1 MKADIQ
7 AISINALNVPY
18 LGLEQLFAIHNF
30 LSKSLQLVID
40 WILFYFLQENPE
52 APDAE
57 TLLNGHMAK
66 WQDIRKSWKQSAA
79 NNEKRYSES
88 MKILTTMYEK

>member
-1 MKADIQ
+1 MTFFVPSTHCYYSKKVEVLIIQ
-7 AISINALNVPY
+7 
-18 LGLEQLFAIHNF
+18 
-30 LSKSLQLVID
+30 
-40 WILFYFLQENPE
+40 FYCLQENPD

>member
-1 MKADIQ
+1 MKNFILVGSVLVHPAKDL
-7 AISINALNVPY
+7 LNSV
-18 LGLEQLFAIHNF
+18 FF
-30 LSKSLQLVID
+30 
-40 WILFYFLQENPE
+40 FLQENPD

>member
-1 MKADIQ
+1 MYF
-7 AISINALNVPY
+7 STEFV
-18 LGLEQLFAIHNF
+18 LGSGLHF
-30 LSKSLQLVID
+30 LSPVHIAITVKGRSL
-40 WILFYFLQENPE
+40 ILYLIQFYCLQENPD